1 MSSTYISDKS
11 LLSGF
16 IAGSEDNFEALVLR
30 HQAELFQFALYM
42 AEDPELAEDVVIQTF
57 FKVYSEAE
65 SFLKEGSI
73 RGTLFK
79 TVLDFMIAR
88 AEDDVLGEFEQR
100 IPQYFRELPEV
111 TLYEDFLEAVFKLPP
126 KYRLVF
132 LLRDT
137 FGFNSEEVQ
146 DMLNLSRSNLRRIV
160 YRARLMMRRTLLL
173 LGSFDVVEEGTA
185 QLMPHEVDAAVKV
198 LM

>member
-1 MSSTYISDKS
+1 MSSTYSSDKS

-16 IAGSEDNFEALVLR
+16 ITGSEGSFEALVLR

-57 FKVYSEAE
+57 FKVYGEAE
-65 SFLKEGSI
+65 SFLKVSSI

-88 AEDDVLGEFEQR
+88 AEDEVLGEFEER
-100 IPQYFRELPEV
+100 IPQYFRDLPEIA
-111 TLYEDFLEAVFKLPP
+111 LYEDFLEAIFKLPP

-146 DMLNLSRSNLRRIV
+146 EMLNLSRSNLRRII

-173 LGSFDVVEEGTA
+173 LGSFDVQEEGTA

-198 LM
+198 LI